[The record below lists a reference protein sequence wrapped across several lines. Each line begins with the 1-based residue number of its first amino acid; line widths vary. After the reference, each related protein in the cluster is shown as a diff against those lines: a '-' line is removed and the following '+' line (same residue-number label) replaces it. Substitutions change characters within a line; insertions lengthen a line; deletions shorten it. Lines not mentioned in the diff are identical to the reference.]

1 MPVLI
6 IEGRQDRVNPGDKNA
21 AVLIKFLKNGKLEW
35 LDNYGHLPEVETPD
49 TVNTMLVDFF
59 G

>member
-1 MPVLI
+1 M
-6 IEGRQDRVNPGDKNA
+6 NPGDKNA

-49 TVNTMLVDFF
+49 TVNKMLVDFF